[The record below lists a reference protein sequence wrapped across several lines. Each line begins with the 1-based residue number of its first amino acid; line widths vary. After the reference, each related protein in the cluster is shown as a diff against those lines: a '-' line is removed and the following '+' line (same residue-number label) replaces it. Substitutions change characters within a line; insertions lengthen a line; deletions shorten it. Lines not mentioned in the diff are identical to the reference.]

1 MKKSHLLA
9 LPTSILSL
17 LLVACGGGGGGD
29 NGGSGSGGGGSTQ
42 TTPPPS
48 TAEGVYGGTLAGSI
62 GSAFEALIL
71 ENGEFWSIYGQ
82 DSGSFFNVYG
92 FVQGKGSSANGT
104 SFTASDVKDF
114 GFVPP
119 LSGNLTATY
128 NSTAKTISGTIAT
141 GSGSVTFSGGP
152 IAGSLY
158 DYNSAATLSA
168 VTGQWAVGSS
178 LGGTMSVNVTASGA
192 VTTSQGGCTSSGS
205 ITPRPSGKNVF
216 NITLTNGPAPCAAP
230 NQTMTGIAIVY
241 PLGNGQTQLIAAVVD
256 SARVTGIA
264 VFGIR

>member
-1 MKKSHLLA
+1 LL
-9 LPTSILSL
+9 T
-17 LLVACGGGGGGD
+17 ACGGGGGGD
-29 NGGSGSGGGGSTQ
+29 NDGSGSGGSGSTQ
-42 TTPPPS
+42 TPPPPA
-48 TAEGVYGGTLAGSI
+48 TAEGVYGGTLVGST
-62 GSAFEALIL
+62 GNAFEALIL

-82 DSGSFFNVYG
+82 DSGSIFSVYG
-92 FVQGKGSSANGT
+92 FVQGKGTSANGT

-119 LSGNLTATY
+119 VSGNLTATY
-128 NSTAKTISGTIAT
+128 NSTAKTINGTIAS

-158 DYNSAATLSA
+158 NYSSAANLSA
-168 VTGQWAVGSS
+168 VAGQWAVASS
-178 LGGTMSVNVTASGA
+178 LGGTISVNITASGT

-205 ITPRPSGKNVF
+205 ITARSSGKNVF

-241 PLGNGQTQLIAAVVD
+241 PLATGQTQLIAAVTD
-256 SARVTGIA
+256 STRANGIA